1 MQWGGF
7 SVERTGSCFCVVASV
22 SLRGGHLV
30 YLRSRFADRK
40 TQKGVKRLRAK
51 AGGPESGGA
60 SVAGIYTPRRRGRS
74 RAIFFQPQ
82 PRATPAASVS
92 LPSSPPSPSAP
103 FCPQSSTTAI
113 VVPSRSRHRR
123 LYTERWTNNNK
134 YIFPGR
140 VANPVRGGTSMRAR
154 TGIA

>member
-1 MQWGGF
+1 MLVFLRCGIGISSGWSSSLFTRPLCGSKNPKRSKAAPRASGG
-7 SVERTGSCFCVVASV
+7 RTGEE
-22 SLRGGHLV
+22 
-30 YLRSRFADRK
+30 
-40 TQKGVKRLRAK
+40 RA
-51 AGGPESGGA
+51 GGA
-60 SVAGIYTPRRRGRS
+60 SVAGIYTPRRRGRP

-92 LPSSPPSPSAP
+92 LPFPPPPFIHLSP
-103 FCPQSSTTAI
+103 FCPS
-113 VVPSRSRHRR
+113 PKFHNGSRRPVSLAPPPPVR

>member
-1 MQWGGF
+1 M
-7 SVERTGSCFCVVASV
+7 ASV

-30 YLRSRFADRK
+30 YLRARFADRK
-40 TQKGVKRLRAK
+40 TQKEVKRLR
-51 AGGPESGGA
+51 ESERTGERGA
-60 SVAGIYTPRRRGRS
+60 SVAGIYTPRRRGRP

-82 PRATPAASVS
+82 PRATPAASIS
-92 LPSSPPSPSAP
+92 LPS
-103 FCPQSSTTAI
+103 PQSSTTAL
-113 VVPSRSRHRR
+113 SSFR
-123 LYTERWTNNNK
+123 LARATAGYTERWTNNNK